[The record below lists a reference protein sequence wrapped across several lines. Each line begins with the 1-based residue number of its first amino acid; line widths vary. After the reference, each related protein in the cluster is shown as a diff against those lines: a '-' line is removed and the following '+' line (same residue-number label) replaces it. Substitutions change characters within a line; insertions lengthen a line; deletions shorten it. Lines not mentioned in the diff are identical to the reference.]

1 MYVLCAPVDG
11 LYAHSGHDESCT
23 LSGPTVYQSH
33 KHVQSIP
40 LYPFCLFISQHV
52 LLLFMYQFRFLSH
65 PHVGILP
72 PPQQF
77 RMTVSNSTA
86 NLSWVAPDSLQVTTP
101 PTIFHYVLSNNL
113 TNNTKTFNNPTTC
126 NPLASCNYSLVL
138 RDPIY
143 GSDGNGNTTMLDY
156 NGTVE
161 FTLFAVNG
169 AGNGN
174 AATFTLELQKRS
186 PTG

>member
-1 MYVLCAPVDG
+1 MN
-11 LYAHSGHDESCT
+11 HF
-23 LSGPTVYQSH
+23 
-33 KHVQSIP
+33 HV
-40 LYPFCLFISQHV
+40 
-52 LLLFMYQFRFLSH
+52 LSH

-77 RMTVSNSTA
+77 KMTVSNSTA
-86 NLSWVAPDSLQVTTP
+86 DLSWVAPDSLQMSTP

-113 TNNTKTFNNPTTC
+113 TNSTKTLNNPTTC
-126 NPLASCNYSLVL
+126 NPLASCNYSLDL
-138 RDPIY
+138 RDPFFTIV
-143 GSDGNGNTTMLDY
+143 GSDGNTTMLDY
-156 NGTVE
+156 NGAVE

-174 AATFTLELQKRS
+174 ATTCTLELQRRS